1 MLRFGYVLVLVSKK
15 FIFSWKK
22 RSQSFIKKIAIF
34 VEELDG
40 IGNLENLLRIFFIN
54 KEYGSLNVFVVYGDL
69 TTNINQ
75 KKSDV

>member
-1 MLRFGYVLVLVSKK
+1 MEKK
-15 FIFSWKK
+15 ESILY
-22 RSQSFIKKIAIF
+22 KKIAIF